1 MQADRTPLLHPR
13 GWLQYLRLYGSGIAM
28 GAADLVPGV
37 SGGTMALIL
46 GIYRALLE
54 AIRSVNGHHLRML
67 LAGRFLQLWREFPWR
82 FLLALGIGLLSAVFL
97 LANVL
102 GELLEKRPT
111 FLYAFFAGMIIASIL
126 AIVARVRWGGPQALA
141 FLLSTVAAFVIVAA
155 PQLQEAD
162 HSLPTLFFSGML
174 AICAMILPGI
184 SGSFILLIL
193 GQYEYV
199 LGLVRQLEL
208 IPLAVF
214 AFGCVLG
221 LMLFSRLLSW
231 LLRHYE
237 HTTMALL
244 AGFMLGSLRLIV
256 REASEG
262 VAVLPHFAWPEQALV
277 LALTLAGLLLVSVL
291 DQLAAGEN
299 PLMQRVGWFRG
310 PRKPKTKR

>member
-1 MQADRTPLLHPR
+1 MQKETPPLLHPR
-13 GWLQYLRLYGSGIAM
+13 GIAQYLRLYGSGIAM

-54 AIRSVNGHHLRML
+54 AIKSVNLHHLRTL
-67 LAGRFLQLWREFPWR
+67 LGGRIRQLLREFPWR
-82 FLLALGIGLLSAVFL
+82 FLLALGLGILSAVFL

-102 GELLEKRPT
+102 GNLLENRPT

-126 AIVARVRWGGPQALA
+126 AIAARVRWGAPQAAA
-141 FLLSTVAAFVIVAA
+141 FVVSTVVAYVIVAA

-162 HSLPTLFFSGML
+162 HGLPTIFLSGML

-193 GQYEYV
+193 GQYEHV
-199 LGLVRQLEL
+199 LGLVRSLDL
-208 IPLAVF
+208 FPLAVF
-214 AFGCVLG
+214 AIGCGLG
-221 LMLFSRLLSW
+221 LVLFSRLLSW

-237 HTTMALL
+237 QTTMALL

-256 REASEG
+256 REASAG
-262 VAVLPHFAWPEQALV
+262 VEILPRYELPEQALT
-277 LALTLAGLLLVSVL
+277 LALLLVGLLLVSTL

-299 PLMQRVGWFRG
+299 PLLRRVWPQG
-310 PRKPKTKR
+310 KRR